1 MSLFQTSAQDL
12 YVPSRE
18 HFTPLQPNW
27 KRSHPPWLMRSPL
40 PKRSEARWQQQER
53 GELDFD
59 AKNMMHA
66 VRLLLSG
73 RSNELQRIEREFGVR
88 TLLAR
93 LSLFAVPKKSK
104 QLIVKVTSSK
114 GLHYATHV
122 SRGIDCACLAVILGG
137 GCAGNFQPSRSRII
151 RCSVSGCV

>member
-1 MSLFQTSAQDL
+1 MYSPEELSDEAARFAGLLIYNKQALADHQN
-12 YVPSRE
+12 YWQWRRE
-18 HFTPLQPNW
+18 
-27 KRSHPPWLMRSPL
+27 
-40 PKRSEARWQQQER
+40 RSEARWQQQER